1 MASRSLR
8 ANAANASCTI
18 STLELPIG
26 PGVCRSFAL
35 PPKRRPLDR
44 LREEHL
50 LGEDEVLAVVVREL
64 VLVAHSDRVERA
76 GDLAVAAEDA
86 AGEVDLIHLGIPLT
100 GRLSVVGVVLGG
112 DHPDAVRRT
121 GGGAQRAADALL
133 EPSVLEAVQLMAA

>member
-44 LREEHL
+44 LREQHL
-50 LGEDEVLAVVVREL
+50 LGEDEVLAVVVGQL
-64 VLVAHSDRVERA
+64 VFVAHRDRVERA
-76 GDLAVAAEDA
+76 GHLAVAAEDA
-86 AGEVDLIHLGIPLT
+86 AGEVDLVDLGVALAC
-100 GRLSVVGVVLGG
+100 GDAVVGVVLGG
-112 DHPDAVRRT
+112 DDADAVRRA
-121 GGGAQRAADALL
+121 GGGAERASDALL
-133 EPSVLEAVQLMAA
+133 EAR